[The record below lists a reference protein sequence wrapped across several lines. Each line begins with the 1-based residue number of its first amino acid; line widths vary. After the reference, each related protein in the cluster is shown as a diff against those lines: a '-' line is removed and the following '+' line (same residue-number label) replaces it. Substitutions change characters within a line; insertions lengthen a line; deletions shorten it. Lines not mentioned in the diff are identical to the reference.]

1 MPKLFL
7 TPSLA
12 IRSRPQNVRG
22 GALAKQLDLPW
33 DVNLHVLYQATKF
46 LDVYVTVRN
55 AFDHHYALGGIT
67 SHTIMLGAENLFQ
80 QARLLTGEL
89 SQRWQAYQRL
99 TLEQQENLL
108 QGFSFSMAPAQSAM
122 FSPPTNCEKTVF
134 FTSPWMGRRSQRAPS
149 TTGFPNRTSQG
160 YFKIPNRSWLR
171 RKSASDMLWKARAVL
186 LKSMVLSCRQRYI

>member
-1 MPKLFL
+1 VDFEEKNMGLTTGLPGISHHNGRAGLTWAAMPKLFL

-67 SHTIMLGAENLFQ
+67 GDAIP
-80 QARLLTGEL
+80 
-89 SQRWQAYQRL
+89 
-99 TLEQQENLL
+99 QET
-108 QGFSFSMAPAQSAM
+108 FS
-122 FSPPTNCEKTVF
+122 VV
-134 FTSPWMGRRSQRAPS
+134 G
-149 TTGFPNRTSQG
+149 G
-160 YFKIPNRSWLR
+160 LR
-171 RKSASDMLWKARAVL
+171 CSF
-186 LKSMVLSCRQRYI
+186 